1 VNEVI
6 VGTTSSAH
14 SESDLSWRVA
24 TLLCRLECVAFRP
37 SSPHRVFAKL
47 ECVTSGIFPA
57 TGVVLRERIVFAGFA
72 TFEGDTKTTWD
83 LRVSLS
89 PKISPR
95 QRIGTQIRVR
105 LLACCLSQTH
115 RDATWRKPVVECLGH
130 MVLQVLVLVSKSP
143 TAMLDLQ
150 PVRLHSL
157 CVRYRPMH
165 RRPRSGIPRMCRRA
179 A

>member
-1 VNEVI
+1 VRVRSQ
-6 VGTTSSAH
+6 TCH
-14 SESDLSWRVA
+14 SEFP
-24 TLLCRLECVAFRP
+24 TLLYRLECVAFRP

-47 ECVTSGIFPA
+47 ECVTSGFSPRLEWCCA
-57 TGVVLRERIVFAGFA
+57 ERIVFAGFA

-95 QRIGTQIRVR
+95 QRIGTQIRIR

-115 RDATWRKPVVECLGH
+115 RDATWRKPVVAFLGY